1 MTVKTSP
8 KLQIPYTG
16 LKFGFLGVAQ
26 RNGERAKGVPSNF
39 RFWVPPPD
47 SHQGKSWR
55 AGVVALLTLRPTQA
69 LRGPG
74 KMAVGRWP
82 MGALGT
88 SGWSR
93 VGHVQDLGIL

>member
-1 MTVKTSP
+1 MV
-8 KLQIPYTG
+8 
-16 LKFGFLGVAQ
+16 
-26 RNGERAKGVPSNF
+26 
-39 RFWVPPPD
+39 
-47 SHQGKSWR
+47 

-82 MGALGT
+82 MAALGT